1 MHRVFYR
8 VLFRND
14 HNKARWS
21 SKRLYLL
28 LGFLS
33 IGLALAAAGC
43 GSAEQKFQEHFD
55 RGRKFFE
62 EGRTQEAILEL
73 KTALQE
79 NAQDPDAH
87 YLLGEA
93 YLKEKDVRNA
103 FKAFHQA
110 VTLKPDLLDAQLK
123 LATLYTL
130 GNQPDKA
137 REALKTVLE
146 KDPDNVEGLILDG
159 GLLAREEKY
168 DEAMGRLQRA
178 LELDN
183 QRTDASILLARC
195 FLATGK
201 LEEAERTL
209 LASAERDAT
218 PRSLYALAQLYM
230 ALRDAE
236 KAEDVLLQ
244 VVDKFPEQALH
255 DLNLARFYI
264 QQGRFED
271 AEQELLRG
279 VEKAPDQPAYYATL
293 AAFYLGRAQP
303 DKAEEILRKA
313 VEAAPDRV
321 EPRLALGRFWA
332 AKGDT
337 EKALDM
343 LEKARE
349 QHPDDLRPYRE
360 IIRIYYDQGRSEEA
374 LAEIQTVLGKSKK
387 DAYARLMKARILARN
402 RQYRESLE
410 ILMPLI
416 KDEPNLAEAYFVKSM
431 CHVSLGEENL
441 ARDALGK
448 TLELAPAHPRANMM
462 MAEFL
467 LRDGDTAGARQRCEE
482 AIRRTPR
489 DIRAHMLLGRIA
501 LTEKDAD
508 AAEKAF
514 LRVKE
519 LEPANP
525 AGYMALGALYRSEN
539 RLDEALKEYEAAW
552 KAAPGSFP
560 VARSIVLVHT
570 LKGDYDKALAFC
582 DENLAQSEQP
592 ELKAAHLALKAAVSL
607 TKRDLAQAESLY
619 REALKFSPD
628 WPTPYLHLAR
638 IYTATG
644 RLDEAIRNFEA
655 VAAKQPKFVGALM
668 SLGVLYQIKGEPRKA
683 EEYYERILE
692 VRPDFAPAANNLAWL
707 LVEQGGNIDR
717 ALTLAQM
724 AKEKMPDDPAVA
736 DTLGWIY
743 VHKKAYGSAIAQFED
758 ALEKIPDNPSIR
770 YHLAVALSERG
781 DKERARIEL
790 EKILAK
796 DATFPEREEAV
807 KLLEQVKG

>member
-1 MHRVFYR
+1 
-8 VLFRND
+8 
-14 HNKARWS
+14 
-21 SKRLYLL
+21 
-28 LGFLS
+28 
-33 IGLALAAAGC
+33 
-43 GSAEQKFQEHFD
+43 
-55 RGRKFFE
+55 
-62 EGRTQEAILEL
+62 
-73 KTALQE
+73 
-79 NAQDPDAH
+79 
-87 YLLGEA
+87 
-93 YLKEKDVRNA
+93 
-103 FKAFHQA
+103 
-110 VTLKPDLLDAQLK
+110 
-123 LATLYTL
+123 
-130 GNQPDKA
+130 
-137 REALKTVLE
+137 
-146 KDPDNVEGLILDG
+146 
-159 GLLAREEKY
+159 
-168 DEAMGRLQRA
+168 
-178 LELDN
+178 
-183 QRTDASILLARC
+183 
-195 FLATGK
+195 
-201 LEEAERTL
+201 
-209 LASAERDAT
+209 
-218 PRSLYALAQLYM
+218 
-230 ALRDAE
+230 
-236 KAEDVLLQ
+236 
-244 VVDKFPEQALH
+244 
-255 DLNLARFYI
+255 
-264 QQGRFED
+264 
-271 AEQELLRG
+271 
-279 VEKAPDQPAYYATL
+279 
-293 AAFYLGRAQP
+293 
-303 DKAEEILRKA
+303 
-313 VEAAPDRV
+313 
-321 EPRLALGRFWA
+321 
-332 AKGDT
+332 
-337 EKALDM
+337 
-343 LEKARE
+343 
-349 QHPDDLRPYRE
+349 
-360 IIRIYYDQGRSEEA
+360 
-374 LAEIQTVLGKSKK
+374 
-387 DAYARLMKARILARN
+387 
-402 RQYRESLE
+402 
-410 ILMPLI
+410 
-416 KDEPNLAEAYFVKSM
+416 
-431 CHVSLGEENL
+431 
-441 ARDALGK
+441 
-448 TLELAPAHPRANMM
+448 
-462 MAEFL
+462 
-467 LRDGDTAGARQRCEE
+467 
-482 AIRRTPR
+482 
-489 DIRAHMLLGRIA
+489 
-501 LTEKDAD
+501 
-508 AAEKAF
+508 
-514 LRVKE
+514 
-519 LEPANP
+519 
-525 AGYMALGALYRSEN
+525 LGALYRSEN